1 MTSCGIPGAHCM
13 CVLSFVLLLASADGF
28 SLTSSAVQPT
38 RWLSTGARH
47 LAFARPVPVVRV
59 WRHGSGK
66 CQMTGASTD
75 RRLVVSKLLTW
86 TVGVSVW
93 GGAGGV
99 AWAAAESTESAA
111 ERTAGATATLKKQQE
126 AETENLKN
134 SKLGQ
139 LLLKRT
145 EQVPT
150 NHARQSLSCL
160 GPQAPAGVSL
170 TAFPFRAFNFFTSVN
185 ISCS

>member
-145 EQVPT
+145 EQNKEKNAAGIRSRICSVQCPGKP
-150 NHARQSLSCL
+150 L
-160 GPQAPAGVSL
+160 GREAVTELEAYCQDC
-170 TAFPFRAFNFFTSVN
+170 R
-185 ISCS
+185 